1 MGAPISRPFI
11 GACGLESVKIAL
23 MHSLV
28 TGGAGFIGSHLVD
41 LLVEEG
47 YTVTVLDNF
56 SSGKMENLQDAIDR
70 GNVKVIEGDIRSVNY
85 DELFSQQQ
93 TEVVFHLAAQ
103 IDVRKSV
110 EDPVDDCETN
120 VLATVKMADAAR
132 RHGVRKIVHTSSGGS
147 IYGQPESFPVNEET
161 PVAPESP
168 YAAGK
173 AAGELYLSMFSRL
186 YGLKASFVAPA
197 NVYGPRQNPHGEAGV
212 VAIFSERLLKGEP
225 TKVFGSGSNTRDY
238 VFVKDVARAFYLASN
253 EAADG
258 ERFNIGTGVET
269 SDRELHTKVATAV
282 GVADEPEFAP
292 ARKGDVPR
300 SSLDSSKARQL
311 LGWTPRITLEEGVR
325 ETITYFKSIA

>member
-1 MGAPISRPFI
+1 
-11 GACGLESVKIAL
+11 

-47 YTVTVLDNF
+47 HTVTVLDNF
-56 SSGKMENLQDAIDR
+56 SSGKVENLQDAMNR
-70 GNVKVIEGDIRSVNY
+70 GNVEVVEGDIRSVNF
-85 DELFSQQQ
+85 DELFSRQQ
-93 TEVVFHLAAQ
+93 TEIVFHLAAQ

-110 EDPVDDCETN
+110 EDPVEDCETN
-120 VLATVKMADAAR
+120 VLATVKLADAAR

-147 IYGQPESFPVNEET
+147 IYGQPESFPVDEEA

-197 NVYGPRQNPHGEAGV
+197 NVYGPRQNPYGEAGV

-253 EAADG
+253 AAADG

-269 SDRELHTKVATAV
+269 SDRELHTMVAETV
-282 GVADEPEFAP
+282 GVLDQPEYAP

-300 SSLDSSKARQL
+300 SSLDASKANEV
-311 LGWTPRITLEEGVR
+311 LGWAPKLTLKEGIL
-325 ETITYFKSIA
+325 ETVGFFQSEPTQVD